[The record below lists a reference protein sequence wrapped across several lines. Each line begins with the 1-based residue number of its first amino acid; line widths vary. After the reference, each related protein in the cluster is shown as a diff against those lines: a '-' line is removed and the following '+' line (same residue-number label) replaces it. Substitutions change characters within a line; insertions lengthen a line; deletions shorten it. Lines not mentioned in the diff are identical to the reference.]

1 MRDIN
6 QILKELIPPDNYQ
19 NRNGFSNEHL
29 IQKLTDLEKKEVE
42 KKLIQR
48 LAKEDDTLIGE
59 SLVQLKSTDSLDNLK
74 HRLKL
79 SNNSSTK
86 IIWASYINQING
98 GDKKMKAI
106 ALNELGNIKDK
117 YLLVPIFHYLK
128 TFNDKD
134 INNKIKEF
142 INHSDYLIAYNAR
155 TASGIDTKELIEREN
170 SKKKSWWKFW

>member
-1 MRDIN
+1 
-6 QILKELIPPDNYQ
+6 
-19 NRNGFSNEHL
+19 
-29 IQKLTDLEKKEVE
+29 
-42 KKLIQR
+42 
-48 LAKEDDTLIGE
+48 
-59 SLVQLKSTDSLDNLK
+59 
-74 HRLKL
+74 
-79 SNNSSTK
+79 
-86 IIWASYINQING
+86 
-98 GDKKMKAI
+98 MKAI